1 MLSKAADSIL
11 FRIFL
16 IALIVLPILFII
28 AKGIMKYENWTG
40 FSHITLLG
48 LAANGGL
55 LLVVLGIIFAVIFAK
70 DTAQSTSRLIVF
82 VMFFYCILVYSADRV
97 LFLLFALSCSVYPY
111 RGHFQRNGAR
121 PLRRQA
127 HLSRDCGRTYLH
139 NAIRYIPSHSQRR
152 YANGVEHYGRYHG
165 LY

>member
-1 MLSKAADSIL
+1 M
-11 FRIFL
+11 
-16 IALIVLPILFII
+16 PILFII
-28 AKGIMKYENWTG
+28 AKGIKSEYENWTG

-48 LAANGGL
+48 FAANGGL

-70 DTAQSTSRLIVF
+70 DIAQSTSRLIVF
-82 VMFFYCILVYSADRV
+82 VMFFYCILVYSAVLRYEIEYYFYYSRYLAPFIPIAVIFSVMALDRFGGK
-97 LFLLFALSCSVYPY
+97 L
-111 RGHFQRNGAR
+111 
-121 PLRRQA
+121 A